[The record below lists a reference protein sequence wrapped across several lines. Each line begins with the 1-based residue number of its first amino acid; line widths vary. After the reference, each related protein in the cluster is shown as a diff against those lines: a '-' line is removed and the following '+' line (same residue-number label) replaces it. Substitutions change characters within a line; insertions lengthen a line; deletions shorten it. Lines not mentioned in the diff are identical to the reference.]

1 MNTHEHYEELCA
13 VAASGQASEVEL
25 ADLRAHLDTCPT
37 CRSLAYDF
45 TEIGAQG
52 LSALAAERQKGQ
64 IPSGM
69 TARFVAR
76 ARSEGI
82 EISRETTSKLPKRN
96 GFAVFGSIA
105 AVAVVMLIVIFLA
118 LGKSKPSLS
127 VASHSPAIQAPVA
140 VSVPTSTA
148 AQTPD
153 AHLQQQLASAQAE
166 LNVLDAKIKAQAG
179 DLASVKKDNDALNS
193 HLAEAEQES
202 AALGSEKTK
211 QEARIAQLEAELEK
225 SASEKKAGD
234 VALAVKEIEVHDLRK
249 QVADQ
254 TEALSQQQE
263 VAPKAGDVRELVVAR
278 NLHIIDVH
286 DRDGDGKNQRAFGR
300 IFYTEGKSLI
310 FYAYDLADP
319 RKVDAKVSF
328 HVWGERLGA
337 EKPIQSLGIFQNDD
351 VSDGRWVLTFD
362 DSHVLA
368 QINSVFV
375 TVESSRKAIREP
387 GGRRILFAFLGD
399 KPNHP

>member
-1 MNTHEHYEELCA
+1 M
-13 VAASGQASEVEL
+13 
-25 ADLRAHLDTCPT
+25 
-37 CRSLAYDF
+37 
-45 TEIGAQG
+45 
-52 LSALAAERQKGQ
+52 
-64 IPSGM
+64 
-69 TARFVAR
+69 
-76 ARSEGI
+76 
-82 EISRETTSKLPKRN
+82 
-96 GFAVFGSIA
+96 
-105 AVAVVMLIVIFLA
+105 
-118 LGKSKPSLS
+118 
-127 VASHSPAIQAPVA
+127 
-140 VSVPTSTA
+140 
-148 AQTPD
+148 
-153 AHLQQQLASAQAE
+153 
-166 LNVLDAKIKAQAG
+166 
-179 DLASVKKDNDALNS
+179 S
-193 HLAEAEQES
+193 HLAEAEEES
-202 AALGSEKTK
+202 AALGSEKAK

-225 SASEKKAGD
+225 LASEKKAGD
-234 VALAVKEIEVHDLRK
+234 VALAVKEIELHDLRK

-263 VAPKAGDVRELVVAR
+263 AAPKAGDVRELVVAR

-286 DRDGDGKNQRAFGR
+286 DRDGDGKTQRAFGR

-362 DSHVLA
+362 DPHVLA

-375 TVESSRKAIREP
+375 TVESARKATREP